1 MIKPSDIVLSGLM
14 IAAAVWTFQI
24 KHEAELSSDKV
35 AGLLRQ
41 IDREKDKI
49 DLLEADWAVLTQP
62 KHLQNMAGKFEGE
75 LRLQQLEVDQI
86 ITLDDLPPLRQPID
100 SDYDPI
106 GALARGIASGDVITG
121 SVGERKQ

>member
-1 MIKPSDIVLSGLM
+1 MIKASDIVLTGLM

-35 AGLLRQ
+35 ASLLHQ

-62 KHLQNMAGKFEGE
+62 KHLQNVAGKFAGE

-86 ITLDDLPPLRQPID
+86 ITLDDLPPMRQPDEVID
-100 SDYDPI
+100 DPI
-106 GALARGIASGDVITG
+106 GALARGAASDDVITG
-121 SVGERKQ
+121 SIGERKQ

>member
-1 MIKPSDIVLSGLM
+1 MIKASDIVLTGLM
-14 IAAAVWTFQI
+14 IVAAVWTFQI

-35 AGLLRQ
+35 AKLMRQ

-62 KHLQNMAGKFEGE
+62 KHLQNVARKFAGE

-86 ITLDDLPPLRQPID
+86 ITLDDLPPMRQPD
-100 SDYDPI
+100 EVDDDPI
-106 GALARGIASGDVITG
+106 GALARGEATDGVITG